1 MPPLGEVFP
10 LVAGLLLLGLL
21 AGVRLARWGR
31 QRRGRA
37 VARRGA
43 QGEADG
49 VRLLEE
55 AGFDVLETQVR
66 AKAHVDI
73 DGKSE
78 VFDLWLDAVAA
89 RAGQRYVA
97 EFKTGAAAS
106 IGHAATRRQMLE
118 YLLSFPDHRLVLVD
132 ASAGT
137 VHEVDFPKLRALTD

>member
-1 MPPLGEVFP
+1 M
-10 LVAGLLLLGLL
+10 
-21 AGVRLARWGR
+21 
-31 QRRGRA
+31 
-37 VARRGA
+37 
-43 QGEADG
+43 
-49 VRLLEE
+49 EE

-78 VFDLWLDAVAA
+78 AFDLWLDAVAA

-137 VHEVDFPKLRALTD
+137 VHEVDFPKLRALTE